1 MSWRREEKNPT
12 NRFLK
17 YSKFIKN
24 TIKQNKEI
32 TIISDNNDSRDNF
45 EKCESECSVTERAV
59 EFMLCTIDVF

>member
-1 MSWRREEKNPT
+1 MEEKNPT

-24 TIKQNKEI
+24 TIKKEI

-45 EKCESECSVTERAV
+45 EKCESECLVTERAV
-59 EFMLCTIDVF
+59 ESMLCIIDVF